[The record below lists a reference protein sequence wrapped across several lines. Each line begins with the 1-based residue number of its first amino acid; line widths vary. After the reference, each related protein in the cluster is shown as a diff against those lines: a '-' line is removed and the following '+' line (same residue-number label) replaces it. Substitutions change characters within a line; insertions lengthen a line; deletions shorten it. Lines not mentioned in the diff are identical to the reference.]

1 MTVVQRTLL
10 AATLLAAAL
19 TSSLTAQ
26 AAGSGYLGLNVAVSG
41 EGLPWN
47 PTLKSVRIAKV
58 VPGSPAAK
66 AGITDGD
73 FIVAIEGKPVE
84 GAKANDLKPYM
95 EREIGQA
102 VQLAIKKPSGEVKTL
117 SVVAGPKPE

>member
-1 MTVVQRTLL
+1 MPVRQHLL
-10 AATLLAAAL
+10 VLGLLI
-19 TSSLTAQ
+19 SSTLTAR

-66 AGITDGD
+66 AGIADGD

-102 VQLAIKKPSGEVKTL
+102 VQLAIKKPTGEVKTL